1 MRIKPIHISLS
12 PNSQADDI
20 ILALRLILTSG
31 AKKTASLEEKFKEY
45 VGAKHAISFNSG
57 RSALFVILRALEIK
71 DGDEVFVQAF
81 TCNAVPNPIFWAG
94 GRPVYVD
101 IDDSLNILPEDLEG
115 KIARSQAQ
123 GKHPRAVIVQHTLGM
138 PADMDKIV
146 EITKRHN
153 LVLIEDCAH
162 SLGAKY
168 KGKNVGT
175 FGDVSFFS
183 FGRDKVISSVWGG
196 MITTNNEELARKIR
210 EIYHDIPVP
219 SKFWTIKQL
228 FHPILFSIIVP
239 TYYIFG
245 KYLLAALRSGRGITL
260 AVSAQERV
268 GEKPDMFPKKMPDAL
283 AALSL
288 HQLGKLEKY
297 NNHRRKIAAMYMK
310 GLRDMP
316 GVILPR
322 DERGAI
328 YLRFNILSQKSNE
341 IIKGAKREHILLG
354 DWYKNIIDP
363 AGTDLEKIGYEKQS
377 CPNAEFAARS
387 SVNLPTHINISVNDA
402 KQVIQYI
409 RDSK

>member
-1 MRIKPIHISLS
+1 MRIKPIHTSLS

-94 GRPVYVD
+94 GSPVYVD
-101 IDDSLNILPEDLEG
+101 IDDSLNVLPEDLER
-115 KIARSQAQ
+115 KIVLSQSQ
-123 GKHPRAVIVQHTLGM
+123 GKHPKAVIVQHTLGM

-146 EITKRHN
+146 EIVKRHN

-196 MITTNNEELARKIR
+196 MITTNNEELARKIG
-210 EIYHDIPVP
+210 EIYRDIPAP

-245 KYLLAALRSGRGITL
+245 KYFLAGLRKGRGITL
-260 AVSAQERV
+260 AVSAQERM
-268 GEKPDMFPKKMPDAL
+268 GEKPSMFPKRMPDAL

-297 NNHRRKIAAMYMK
+297 NNHRKKIAAIYMA

-322 DERGAI
+322 KEQGAI
-328 YLRFNILSQKSNE
+328 YLRFNILSQKADE
-341 IIKGAKREHILLG
+341 IIRSAKREHILLG

-363 AGTDLEKIGYEKQS
+363 KGTNLEKIGYEEQS

-387 SVNLPTHINISVNDA
+387 SVNLPTHINISTNDA
-402 KQVIQYI
+402 RNILNFLQNK
-409 RDSK
+409 